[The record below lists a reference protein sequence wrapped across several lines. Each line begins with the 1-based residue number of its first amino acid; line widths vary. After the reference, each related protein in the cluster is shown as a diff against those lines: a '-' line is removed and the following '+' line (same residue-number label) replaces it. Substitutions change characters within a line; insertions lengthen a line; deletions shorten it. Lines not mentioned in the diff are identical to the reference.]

1 MDCPTCEAMV
11 DAYVDGELSA
21 SESAA
26 FERALE
32 ACPECRRRLEA
43 ARTMS
48 GLLRELPAEPAP
60 DLLRARIERELRT
73 IAGRRASASRA
84 SACAGARWR
93 RA

>member
-11 DAYVDGELSA
+11 DAYVDGELTA
-21 SESAA
+21 SESAE

-32 ACPECRRRLEA
+32 ACPDCRRRLEA

-60 DLLRARIERELRT
+60 DLLRARVERELRT
-73 IAGRRASASRA
+73 IAGASRA
-84 SACAGARWR
+84 RLPGAACAGARWR